1 MGLLKSLRAR
11 LSNRGMRDQQR
22 NGKLQKLQTP
32 SKDQKDE
39 DSTVSRKQSIAR
51 KPLPL
56 QAKVKPD
63 VLEDSLRPATPP
75 KDGVNDMPA
84 STIRLVGHERKDADT
99 ATPVKKAS
107 SRVPT
112 TAGRPARGGAAPSKL
127 DPRADWGEVPSS
139 HSSEKDSEEKLN
151 DGDNKALLTPSA
163 VAGLSLKGSE
173 DTDYHAT
180 HAKGTKTTPVL
191 AMRIN
196 LTCTQ
201 LSRTKPYTTK
211 RPRSSNSPSH
221 GRFIPMSTVLTFSHS
236 RTLKSYRRDIS
247 CTTSMAVFLRFQHLP
262 EAKSSSQLS
271 ARRTFTRTIL

>member
-1 MGLLKSLRAR
+1 M
-11 LSNRGMRDQQR
+11 RGQQR

-56 QAKVKPD
+56 QAKVQPD
-63 VLEDSLRPATPP
+63 VLDDSLRPATPP
-75 KDGVNDMPA
+75 KGGFNDVPA
-84 STIRLVGHERKDADT
+84 FTKRLVGHERKDADT
-99 ATPVKKAS
+99 TTPVKKAS

-112 TAGRPARGGAAPSKL
+112 TTDRSARGGAAPSKL
-127 DPRADWGEVPSS
+127 DPRAYWGEVPSS
-139 HSSEKDSEEKLN
+139 HSSEKDSEGKLN
-151 DGDNKALLTPSA
+151 EGDNKALSTPDLSSV
-163 VAGLSLKGSE
+163 VAGLSLKDSE
-173 DTDYHAT
+173 DTDYHVT

-201 LSRTKPYTTK
+201 LSRTKLYTTK
-211 RPRSSNSPSH
+211 PLRSSKSPSH
-221 GRFIPMSTVLTFSHS
+221 GRFIPTSSVLTFSQS

-247 CTTSMAVFLRFQHLP
+247 CMTSMAAFLRFQYLP
-262 EAKSSSQLS
+262 DAKSSNQLS
-271 ARRTFTRTIL
+271 ARRTLTSTIL